1 MSSPTHDEIRD
12 RVKRVRDLMVQ
23 ERLDAIVVR
32 STDRFLNEYVPD
44 EDSTRRWISGFT
56 GSMGD
61 VVIARDRAWAC
72 VDGRYWLQAERELEP
87 SIFTVERVPLGQSI
101 DESVHRVLKTLP
113 RTARVGYEPERNS
126 ITEVQALG
134 RALEGR
140 ELVPTSPS
148 LVERVRG
155 GAPSAGKP
163 VRAVDEARAGR
174 TMAEKLALLREPLAQ
189 ARADWLVVT
198 KLDEIAW
205 LTNLRG
211 DDFPYQAT
219 FRGLALASAEQVVLA
234 CPEGKVPADVI
245 AARGGKLRVVA
256 ESGWVDAIPR
266 PSRVAFDQGATP
278 EAVSRALERASVE
291 AVNVASPI
299 APLKAKKT
307 GPELE
312 AMLEAFARADDVVEK
327 AARWL
332 CREVE
337 SGKRVTEADFADKVT
352 KLFEKSG
359 ATGLSFK
366 VISAAGKNGAV
377 IHYSSPDP
385 GRAIAP
391 GELVL
396 LDTGAYYAEGF
407 ATDLTRTFLAG
418 GPKRK
423 ASDEQRRMFTLVL
436 KAAIAG
442 MSARIPAGARGD
454 QLDALVRAPLWK
466 AGLSYNHG
474 TGHGVGI
481 NVHEFPPRIGPQ
493 GRAPLEA
500 GQVFSIEPG
509 VYLDAFGGV
518 RIENLCTLV
527 EAKDAPG
534 YLDVVPLTFSPLDAR
549 LVDTKLLTREES
561 AWLRGYKEKGRARK
575 PKKPAKPAPADA
587 APAPEPAS

>member
-1 MSSPTHDEIRD
+1 MNGPTKDEVKE
-12 RVKRVRDLMVQ
+12 RVARVRELMAS

-44 EDSTRRWISGFT
+44 DDSTRRWISGFT

-72 VDGRYWLQAERELEP
+72 VDGRYWLQAERELETT
-87 SIFTVERVPLGQSI
+87 IFAVERVPLGQSI
-101 DESVHRVLKTLP
+101 DESVHRVL
-113 RTARVGYEPERNS
+113 RTVAPKGARVGYEPDRNS
-126 ITEVQALG
+126 IAEVESL
-134 RALEGR
+134 RKALEGV
-140 ELVPTSPS
+140 ELVPTLPS
-148 LVERVRG
+148 LVERARG
-155 GAPSAGKP
+155 ATAPTGKP
-163 VRAVDEARAGR
+163 VRAVDEAKVGR
-174 TMAEKLALLREPLAQ
+174 SMAEKLAMLREPLAQ
-189 ARADWLVVT
+189 ARVERIVVT

-219 FRGLALASAEQVVLA
+219 FRGVALASGDEVVLA

-245 AARGGKLRVVA
+245 AARGGKLRVVG
-256 ESGWVDAIPR
+256 EDAWASILG
-266 PSRVAFDQGATP
+266 QGARVGVDPGSTP
-278 EAVSRALERASVE
+278 ESIARVVRERTGMDPVRVS
-291 AVNVASPI
+291 SPI
-299 APLKAKKT
+299 APLKSKKT
-307 GPELE
+307 GAELA
-312 AMLEAFARADDVVEK
+312 AMLDAFARADDVVEK

-337 SGKRVTEADFADKVT
+337 SGNRVTEADFADKVT
-352 KLFEKSG
+352 KLFGKSG

-377 IHYSSPDP
+377 IHYSNPDP
-385 GRAIAP
+385 ERAIQP

-423 ASDEQRRMFTLVL
+423 ATDEQRRIFTLVL
-436 KAAIAG
+436 KGAIAG
-442 MSARIPAGARGD
+442 MSARIPVGSRGD
-454 QLDALVRAPLWK
+454 QLDALVRAPIWK
-466 AGLSYNHG
+466 AGINYNHG

-493 GRAPLEA
+493 GRGVLEA
-500 GQVFSIEPG
+500 TQVFSIEPG
-509 VYLDAFGGV
+509 IYLDAFGGV
-518 RIENLCTLV
+518 RIENLCTLE

-534 YLDVVPLTFSPLDAR
+534 FLDVVPLTFSPLDPR
-549 LVDTKLLTREES
+549 LIDAKLLTREEA

-575 PKKPAKPAPADA
+575 PAKKKSES
-587 APAPEPAS
+587 APEPSPS